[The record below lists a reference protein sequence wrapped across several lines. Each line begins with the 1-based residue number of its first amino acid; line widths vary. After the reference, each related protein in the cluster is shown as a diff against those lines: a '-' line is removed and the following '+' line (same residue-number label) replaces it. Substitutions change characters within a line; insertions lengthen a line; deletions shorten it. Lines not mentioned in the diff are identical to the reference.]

1 MREELKRRSNGVDAL
16 NGKSMV
22 AIVAAHNHYAG
33 FSPASTNSFRKMLGP
48 KEAEY
53 REMKRI

>member
-1 MREELKRRSNGVDAL
+1 
-16 NGKSMV
+16 MV

-33 FSPASTNSFRKMLGP
+33 FSPASTNSFRNILGL

-53 REMKRI
+53 KEMK

>member
-1 MREELKRRSNGVDAL
+1 
-16 NGKSMV
+16 MV

-33 FSPASTNSFRKMLGP
+33 FCPASTNSFRKILGL

-53 REMKRI
+53 KEMK